1 MTICL
6 PRKPPLFSSLPF
18 LVKGPGLLFGHG
30 VQHAAVKLVIPD
42 GVAQVLPF
50 ILAGV
55 MAQGMRG
62 GVRAVG
68 VAHLVQ

>member
-1 MTICL
+1 MTLCL
-6 PRKPPLFSSLPF
+6 PGSLLCFPPSPSWS
-18 LVKGPGLLFGHG
+18 KGLLLGHG
-30 VQHAAVKLVIPD
+30 VQPAAVKLVIPD

-55 MAQGMRG
+55 VAQGMTGG

>member
-6 PRKPPLFSSLPF
+6 QGILLCFPPSPSWS
-18 LVKGPGLLFGHG
+18 KGLLFGHG

-55 MAQGMRG
+55 VAQGMTPWNK
-62 GVRAVG
+62 AYMI
-68 VAHLVQ
+68 L